1 LVTACGLILL
11 LTLESWLP
19 AAGNRRRR
27 TRHTA
32 RNLTLGLL
40 NALAIAV
47 LATPLISNV
56 AGWAEWSR
64 FGLVNLLNL
73 PPVMTTVTAILLFD
87 GWLYL
92 LHRANHKIGFL
103 WRFHRV
109 HHSDPDMD
117 ATTAIRFHT
126 GEVLISSALRL
137 AVIPLLGM
145 TLWQLLV
152 YESLMMPVIM
162 FHHSNVNFPEK
173 ADRWLRALVA
183 SPAMHRVHHSRMR
196 FETNS
201 NYSIIFSFWDRI
213 GWTFRLR
220 KDGRPVNFGLDEYD
234 SEEWQRVSGLLT
246 TPFQSAWRFDWR
258 GERLQVVASAR
269 RPSPRILNTD
279 HGACKMPRAL
289 SLRADS
295 LFSSDHHYS
304 AS

>member
-1 LVTACGLILL
+1 MNDHDYLPTLVTVFGLILL

-27 TRHTA
+27 LLHTA

-40 NALAIAV
+40 NALAVAL
-47 LATPLISNV
+47 LAAPLIASV
-56 AGWAEWSR
+56 AGWTEGSR
-64 FGLVNLLNL
+64 FGLLNLLSL
-73 PPVMTTVTAILLFD
+73 PPAMATVTAILLFD

-92 LHRANHKIGFL
+92 LHRANHKFGFL

-109 HHSDPDMD
+109 HHSDPEMD

-183 SPAMHRVHHSRMR
+183 SPAIHRVHHSRMQV
-196 FETNS
+196 ETDS

-213 GWTFRLR
+213 GGTLRLR
-220 KDGRPVNFGLDEYD
+220 KDGRPVDFGLAEYD
-234 SEEWQRVSGLLT
+234 SEESQRVSGLLT
-246 TPFQSAWRFDWR
+246 TPFQSA
-258 GERLQVVASAR
+258 
-269 RPSPRILNTD
+269 
-279 HGACKMPRAL
+279 
-289 SLRADS
+289 
-295 LFSSDHHYS
+295 
-304 AS
+304 